1 MGPMEPE
8 ELIRQAMQAR
18 ERAYAPYS
26 GFKVGAVVLGG
37 TGRLYEGCNVENASY
52 GASLCAERVA
62 LGQAIAAG
70 EEDIQAVAVVAD
82 TEGIC
87 SPCGICR
94 QVLIEFGRNIDVVMA
109 NMRGDY
115 KIVRSEDLMPC
126 AFGPK
131 MLNI

>member
-1 MGPMEPE
+1 MAPE

-115 KIVRSEDLMPC
+115 KIVRSEDLMPY

>member
-1 MGPMEPE
+1 MEPE

-62 LGQAIAAG
+62 LGQAISAG

-94 QVLIEFGRNIDVVMA
+94 QVLIEFGPNIDVVMA

-115 KIVRSEDLMPC
+115 KIVRSEDLMPY

>member
-62 LGQAIAAG
+62 LGQAISAG

-115 KIVRSEDLMPC
+115 KIVRSEDLMPY

>member
-62 LGQAIAAG
+62 LGQAISAG

-94 QVLIEFGRNIDVVMA
+94 QVLIEFGPNIDVVMA

-115 KIVRSEDLMPC
+115 KIVRSEDLMPY

>member
-1 MGPMEPE
+1 MGPMAPE

-115 KIVRSEDLMPC
+115 KIVRSEDLMPY

>member
-1 MGPMEPE
+1 MGPMAPE